1 MADSIRDLMTE
12 DPRTVEA
19 GDSIQDAARIM
30 REDDVGAVIVTEG
43 DSPCGIVTDRDIT
56 VRATA
61 EGKDGSTAV
70 SEVCSKSATTLGP
83 DDSVDDAVRVMR
95 DEKIRRVPIVEDGRP
110 VGIVSL
116 GDLAEARDPDEA
128 LAEISAAAPN
138 N

>member
-1 MADSIRDLMTE
+1 MADSIRDLMTK
-12 DPRTVEA
+12 DPRTVDA

-30 REDDVGAVIVTEG
+30 REDDVGAVIVNDG
-43 DSPCGIVTDRDIT
+43 DSLAGIVTDRDIA
-56 VRATA
+56 VRAVA
-61 EGKDGSTAV
+61 DGKDLSAQV

-95 DEKIRRVPIVEDGRP
+95 EEKIRRVPVVEDGRA